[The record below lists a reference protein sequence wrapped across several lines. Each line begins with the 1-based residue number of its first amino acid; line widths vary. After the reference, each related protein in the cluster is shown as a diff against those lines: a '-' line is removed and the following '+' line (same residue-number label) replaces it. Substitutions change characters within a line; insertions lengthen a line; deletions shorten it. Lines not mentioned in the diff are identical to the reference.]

1 MATDHNKD
9 VVRQF
14 MTEVLVEGR
23 VDRAEELLAPDY
35 LNRAFDVDLEG
46 FKGVLAGLAQALP
59 ERRFDIEDLVAEG
72 DTVVARYTGEMRD
85 QTGKRVT
92 VHGLTYYRLAEGR
105 IVEDDPIMT
114 PDLAHELGASLAPPA
129 P

>member
-1 MATDHNKD
+1 MAGDNKD

-14 MTEVLVEGR
+14 MEEVLVGGR
-23 VDRAEELLAPDY
+23 VDRADDLLAPGY
-35 LNRAFDVDLEG
+35 ANRAFDVDLEG

-92 VHGLTYYRLAEGR
+92 VHGLTYYRLTEGR